1 MSLQIRRED
10 NPCHEVIIR
19 APNPGRGLRFASMA
33 EFTFFVD
40 ADLYAFNGGELAA
53 DESDL
58 FEAGVRS
65 VEIATGYGPDLGD
78 RIPVRV
84 VGSPKGLRFYA
95 RLLGLRDPLQW
106 EELERVI
113 AAADARGEFLED
125 L

>member
-1 MSLQIRRED
+1 MGD
-10 NPCHEVIIR
+10 R
-19 APNPGRGLRFASMA
+19 APAGVAFYVRCVA

-40 ADLYAFNGGELAA
+40 ADLYGFGAGELAA
-53 DESDL
+53 VESDL
-58 FEAGVRS
+58 HDAGVRS
-65 VEIATGYGPDLGD
+65 VDIPTEFGADLGE

-84 VGSPKGLRFYA
+84 VGTPKGLRFYA
-95 RLLGLRDPLQW
+95 KLLNVRDPLQL

>member
-1 MSLQIRRED
+1 
-10 NPCHEVIIR
+10 
-19 APNPGRGLRFASMA
+19 MA

-40 ADLYAFNGGELAA
+40 AESYGLGGFDAAALAA

-58 FEAGVRS
+58 FDPGVES
-65 VEIATGYGPDLGD
+65 VDIPTAFGTDLGD

-95 RLLGLRDPLQW
+95 RLLGVKDSMQL

-113 AAADARGEFLED
+113 TAAVARGE
-125 L
+125 